1 MSTLAA
7 VNETLL
13 DIKGQLVRNNTKLDR
28 VAAVKPMP
36 SGPRDLTERERTGQ
50 TSAEAAREG
59 LKERAGAKPAG
70 TGVGGLI
77 DKAPNLPVST
87 GNKAL
92 DYLALGGLALS
103 FIDEITSFLKGLLD
117 GIYQS
122 FKKEIDA
129 FAEQAS
135 NFVEENLTPL
145 VSGAGLAV
153 ANTLRRM
160 KNSVSGQLKAA
171 RVEIDDL
178 KKQTR
183 TQLDDAKTKTG
194 GGGRGAPPTRQEIIE
209 RVKNVDPKKL
219 AAANI
224 KPAAGGGYI
233 DELTGKQASTAR
245 LAEATKPKPNIVSR
259 AISSVG
265 SAITGTRPPGGV
277 GPQATTKPA
286 VPSTARKAVT
296 KAVSGTKEVAAA
308 LKKIAQLK
316 AITKGIPI
324 VGALLGPIFAAIE
337 SLDIL
342 KTDAS
347 LEAKREAITGV
358 LTGLLV
364 GSVAAVMGG
373 IVGATAGSIV
383 PVVGNFVGAIIG
395 GGLGFLGGDLAGRAL
410 APFVTDYLF
419 NGAPV
424 DKDGIL
430 AFLSA
435 FVEKEKTK
443 NPEAYAKSIAATG
456 GADGS
461 KPNVNGTGT
470 PGTSSYDSTSK
481 PQATGTTTPSRA
493 SRDLPPGAKR
503 KRGLTSP
510 MVDTPTPGPTSKVDP
525 EYMDEAMIG
534 DMATV
539 AAPVPDAARITPG
552 TVSAKAAMVQQAAMR
567 QSADGGNNITINKAG
582 DIQNNMSG
590 GGGGESPVIVLKS
603 PSNMPPIGSKIAYG
617 MGL

>member
-1 MSTLAA
+1 MEKDSTRTTPKIATGDDRL
-7 VNETLL
+7 ERKREIL
-13 DIKGQLVRNNTKLDR
+13 DDFVSELRCFLEQ
-28 VAAVKPMP
+28 
-36 SGPRDLTERERTGQ
+36 RDGRAS
-50 TSAEAAREG
+50 TSAGAAH
-59 LKERAGAKPAG
+59 LKKQFPEYFQ
-70 TGVGGLI
+70 L
-77 DKAPNLPVST
+77 
-87 GNKAL
+87 
-92 DYLALGGLALS
+92 
-103 FIDEITSFLKGLLD
+103 
-117 GIYQS
+117 
-122 FKKEIDA
+122 
-129 FAEQAS
+129 
-135 NFVEENLTPL
+135 
-145 VSGAGLAV
+145 
-153 ANTLRRM
+153 
-160 KNSVSGQLKAA
+160 LKAA

-183 TQLDDAKTKTG
+183 TQLDDAKPKPG

-224 KPAAGGGYI
+224 RPAAGGGYI
-233 DELTGKQASTAR
+233 DDLTGKQASTAR

-265 SAITGTRPPGGV
+265 SAISGTRPPGGV

-435 FVEKEKTK
+435 FVEKESCKMVHILEPPFQLFLALK
-443 NPEAYAKSIAATG
+443 RVRKQMEPLLVEIVFRKLLLSFFRYS
-456 GADGS
+456 
-461 KPNVNGTGT
+461 
-470 PGTSSYDSTSK
+470 DS
-481 PQATGTTTPSRA
+481 
-493 SRDLPPGAKR
+493 
-503 KRGLTSP
+503 
-510 MVDTPTPGPTSKVDP
+510 
-525 EYMDEAMIG
+525 E
-534 DMATV
+534 
-539 AAPVPDAARITPG
+539 
-552 TVSAKAAMVQQAAMR
+552 
-567 QSADGGNNITINKAG
+567 
-582 DIQNNMSG
+582 
-590 GGGGESPVIVLKS
+590 
-603 PSNMPPIGSKIAYG
+603 
-617 MGL
+617 